1 MVYGVI
7 ALVTPFTPGSWLF
20 FIGLELIGVRLVWGE
35 RLKTWWQSKKT
46 TTPPLLEDSNPQHQ
60 TKQPSQ

>member
-1 MVYGVI
+1 MVYGII

-46 TTPPLLEDSNPQHQ
+46 PTPLLEDSNPQRQ